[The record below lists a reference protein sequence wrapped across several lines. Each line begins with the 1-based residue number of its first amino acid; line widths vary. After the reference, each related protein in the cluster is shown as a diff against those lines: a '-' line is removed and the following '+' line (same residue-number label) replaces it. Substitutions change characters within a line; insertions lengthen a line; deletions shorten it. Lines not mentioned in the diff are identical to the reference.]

1 MCFIGVEIALGAGLE
16 IGLAIW
22 LDTEPKI
29 GFETGLGP
37 SQDWRLVRGE
47 WTGNLREDWTGERYG
62 IWYGDWR
69 LDWVLWAGDLRMKTG
84 DREMGIGECIGLV
97 ISESQTGRTLVMLL

>member
-1 MCFIGVEIALGAGLE
+1 MFLIGIEIALGAGLE

-29 GFETGLGP
+29 GFEIGLGP

-47 WTGNLREDWTGERYG
+47 WIGNLFEDWTGERYG

-84 DREMGIGECIGLV
+84 DW
-97 ISESQTGRTLVMLL
+97 TGSTGSHPRSKELRSC